1 MGTEGSTDELASLPQ
16 PKVADASPYSL
27 HPSDHPGLIFVTNPL
42 SENGENYFTW
52 SMSTPSCTCGCIC
65 GAAKKMQSM
74 REEEKVFDFLMGLD
88 DTFSTQILS
97 VDPLPNLGRAYAL
110 TTQEEKQR
118 FVAANRIFTIEAT
131 ALLTRGGESRQRKVE
146 DWVRHQFPPFI
157 HYGRT
162 NHSKDYCYRVIGYPP
177 DWRKPGKKNNKPTN
191 NDQMQ
196 FRGHQKNQNEP
207 NALAGKT
214 KDEWIVDTGATN
226 SITHDINSL
235 SNKIVHTTLPPVQ
248 IPNGDTVKVHALGQ
262 VAIGKRLIL
271 ENVLGVPDFLL

>member
-16 PKVADASPYSL
+16 PKVADASLYSL

-97 VDPLPNLGRAYAL
+97 VDPFPNLGRSYAL
-110 TTQEEKQR
+110 TAQEEKQR
-118 FVAANRIFTIEAT
+118 SVAANRIFTIEAT
-131 ALLTRGGESRQRKVE
+131 ALLTRG
-146 DWVRHQFPPFI
+146 
-157 HYGRT
+157 
-162 NHSKDYCYRVIGYPP
+162 DYIYRVIGYPQ

-196 FRGHQKNQNEP
+196 FRGHQKNQKEP

-214 KDEWIVDTGATN
+214 KEEWIVDTGATN
-226 SITHDINSL
+226 NITHDINSL

-248 IPNGDTVKVHALGQ
+248 IPNGDMVKVHALGQ

-271 ENVLGVPDFLL
+271 ENDLPSRTLIGVGRERNGLYYLELMKGGQTLMMTKSF